1 MKAYPYLILVFLV
14 SGYTR
19 LVAQEHDTI
28 DVTIK
33 NYTYLVFDSNV
44 STTETGTEDE
54 YDVDANKNIVSI
66 QANST
71 VSKPTTLMVQT
82 QTNLYVWIIRYRD
95 KPKKFLYNF
104 KPILVSDKKSE
115 VAVVATNKQKPESVV
130 VDKNVGG
137 VATETKVS
145 TSIDATQENKGM
157 PNVIRLRI
165 NSNNR
170 DSDIKSEKIQSKFN
184 WILNDGRITYKDMAD
199 IEAGIYFTTYDIF
212 LDGESIYFKLNVANT
227 SSIPYDIDFVSFQV
241 RHGKSM
247 RSRESQSNQVIPPK
261 NHESVK
267 SVMPGTNETIVFS
280 IQLFAF
286 EESDRLKVKISELG
300 GKRSLEF
307 EVPSKILTNAKT
319 IPL

>member
-1 MKAYPYLILVFLV
+1 MKANQLLILVFFV
-14 SGYTR
+14 SACSN
-19 LVAQEHDTI
+19 LLAQEHDTI

-66 QANST
+66 QASSNN
-71 VSKPTTLMVQT
+71 SKPTTLMVQT

-104 KPILVSDKKSE
+104 KPILVPEKKSE
-115 VAVVATNKQKPESVV
+115 VAVVANSKQKSDPI
-130 VDKNVGG
+130 VGG
-137 VATETKVS
+137 KNASTLTTESKVS
-145 TSIDATQENKGM
+145 TSIDATRENKGM

-170 DSDIKSEKIQSKFN
+170 DSDIKSEQIQNKFN

-199 IEAGIYFTTYDIF
+199 IEAGMYFTTYDIF

-261 NHESVK
+261 NHESVR

-307 EVPSKILTNAKT
+307 EVPTKILTNAKT